1 MELGY
6 NDKLFL
12 FTSKGDKAAVVEFH
26 CVLDVPVILEKLKEA
41 VRMTLNRFP
50 YFRVRPFLDEKN
62 DALIFEEN
70 TSEVPVFAVEGS
82 IKEYFHFGSDET
94 NGYLFCVYA
103 YEKENAFTVAASHVI
118 GDVRGEFFFMRLLMY
133 YYLKLSGCE
142 VDPAL
147 VPYSEADNLDES
159 AYENFCDACEKI
171 QAVPDEADNTTP
183 EPAFKIPEN
192 PVYSGTAYTRDFAVV
207 WKNSEMLN
215 AVHSL
220 ETSFVC
226 FVNAVI
232 AEAIYRN
239 YDVQNKIIA
248 AGVPVDMRD
257 MMHSKSQ
264 LNFTNNITLNYESS
278 YASMSMKEKT
288 QLLRSQLKAKTKLN
302 NLAAGAKGWNSMLD
316 AVMKMP
322 LNEQIKIFESMYK
335 YVMRT
340 FLLSNIG
347 AVKFPDDI
355 QAHLKDFMMYLTNL
369 EDTPAYFLISQGEN
383 GMLLACQNYDDT
395 KILESICD
403 ILKDYGVK
411 AEVVDKG
418 KFQTCRLNIERFSK
432 K

>member
-1 MELGY
+1 MELGC
-6 NDKLFL
+6 NDKMFL
-12 FTSKGDKAAVVEFH
+12 FTSKGDKAAVVEFY
-26 CVLDVPVILEKLKEA
+26 CVLDVPVILERLKEA
-41 VRMTLNRFP
+41 VKLTVKQFP
-50 YFRVRPFLDEKN
+50 FFRVRPFIDEKN
-62 DALIFEEN
+62 NRLIIDEN
-70 TSEVPVFAVEGS
+70 TNEFPVFKAEYGRE
-82 IKEYFHFGSDET
+82 KYFHLGSDET

-103 YEKENAFTVAASHVI
+103 YEKENAFSLAASHVI

-171 QAVPDEADNTTP
+171 QAVPDDNESGNKTP
-183 EPAFKIPEN
+183 EPIFKIPEN
-192 PVYSGTAYTRDFAVV
+192 PVYSGTEYTRDFAVV

-403 ILKDYGVK
+403 ILKDYGLK
-411 AEVVDKG
+411 A
-418 KFQTCRLNIERFSK
+418 
-432 K
+432 

>member
-6 NDKLFL
+6 NDKMFL
-12 FTSKGDKAAVVEFH
+12 FTSRGGKAAVVEFR
-26 CVLDVPVILEKLKEA
+26 CVLDVPVILERLKEA
-41 VRMTLNRFP
+41 VKLTVKQFP
-50 YFRVRPFLDEKN
+50 FFRVRPFIDAKN
-62 DALIFEEN
+62 DRLIIDEN
-70 TSEVPVFAVEGS
+70 NNEFPVFKAEYG
-82 IKEYFHFGSDET
+82 KEKYFHLGSDET

-103 YEKENAFTVAASHVI
+103 YEKENAFSLTASHVI
-118 GDVRGEFFFMRLLMY
+118 GDVRGEFFFMRLLIH

-142 VDPAL
+142 VDPSI
-147 VPYSEADNLDES
+147 VPYSDSYAVDES
-159 AYENFCDACEKI
+159 AYENFCDACAKI
-171 QAVPDEADNTTP
+171 QAVPDEADNTSP
-183 EPAFKIPEN
+183 EPVFKIPEN
-192 PVYSGTAYTRDFAVV
+192 TIYAGTEYTRDFAVV

-239 YDVQNKIIA
+239 YDVQNKTIA

-288 QLLRSQLKAKTKLN
+288 QLLRNQLKTRTKLN
-302 NLAAGAKGWNSMLD
+302 NLLAGAKGWNSMLD
-316 AVMKMP
+316 EIMKRP
-322 LNEQIKIFESMYK
+322 LYEQIKIFDSMYNH
-335 YVMRT
+335 VTRT

-395 KILESICD
+395 KILESVCD
-403 ILKDYGVK
+403 VLKDYGVK
-411 AEVVDKG
+411 AEVIDKG
-418 KFQTCRLNIERFSK
+418 KFQSHRLNINYFSK